1 MNTSNYIWSMIQTSY
16 AGKICYIQQSK
27 RSQMDAP
34 LRKNEISTVS
44 ITLKNINF
52 KWIKYINLKS
62 RTVKFLEEHLGS
74 ILQDIGEV

>member
-1 MNTSNYIWSMIQTSY
+1 
-16 AGKICYIQQSK
+16 
-27 RSQMDAP
+27 MDAP